1 MAPAIQSKGAD
12 DGASV
17 ARQSFREVNA
27 SNHGDRKKIL
37 WVVAVVVV
45 VVYIASLAVYD
56 SDVCD
61 LSLQVLIAT

>member
-1 MAPAIQSKGAD
+1 MAPAIQSKGSD

-37 WVVAVVVV
+37 WVVVV

-61 LSLQVLIAT
+61 LSLQVLIAA

>member
-45 VVYIASLAVYD
+45 VYIASLAVYN